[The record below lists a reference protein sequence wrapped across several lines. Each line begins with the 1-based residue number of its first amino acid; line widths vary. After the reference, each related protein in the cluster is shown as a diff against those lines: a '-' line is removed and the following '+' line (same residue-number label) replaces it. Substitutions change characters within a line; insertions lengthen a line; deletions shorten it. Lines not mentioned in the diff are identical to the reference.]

1 MQEGIPG
8 IEEEA
13 YFSSYSDS
21 PREGV
26 EVRNVL

>member
-1 MQEGIPG
+1 MRESIIGV
-8 IEEEA
+8 EKDA

-26 EVRNVL
+26 EVHSVL

>member
-1 MQEGIPG
+1 MREDIPR
-8 IEEEA
+8 IEKEA

-26 EVRNVL
+26 EVHSVF